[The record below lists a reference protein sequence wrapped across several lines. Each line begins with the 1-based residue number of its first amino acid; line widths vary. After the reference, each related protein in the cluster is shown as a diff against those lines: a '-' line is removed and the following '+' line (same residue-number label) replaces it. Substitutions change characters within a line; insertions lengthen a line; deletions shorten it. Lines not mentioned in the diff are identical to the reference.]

1 MLCSCGCAPLGA
13 LWPMGFLEA
22 PGGPRGSRCK
32 LLTALNRWGAL
43 RSVGFVGRLT
53 AMADVSHR
61 GALCCVE
68 LKEALAAMAAVHHR
82 GALCHVEFSGAH
94 PAAAAVGHQGA
105 LLLRC
110 VGFMALWGWGF
121 WGWGL
126 LGSVCLTGFLAS
138 LPTPHPTP
146 RTPPPHPTAPHFAP
160 RAVLVSIGGH
170 GLGKRTARLLHA
182 PQTPPPIPHR
192 GTPPQNN
199 LDTPPHLHP
208 PIRTP
213 PILEVPLWGWF
224 RGPRLVS
231 LWGILGSPIASSEG
245 WNLGSPTAPSGGRF
259 GGPRLLP
266 WLVLGSPFDLTVE
279 GFGVPP

>member
-1 MLCSCGCAPLGA
+1 MQLWLCTTRGA
-13 LWPMGFLEA
+13 VAYGIF
-22 PGGPRGSRCK
+22 GGPRRSSWVSLQFAHCTQPLGGA
-32 LLTALNRWGAL
+32 ALGRV
-43 RSVGFVGRLT
+43 RGRLT

-182 PQTPPPIPHR
+182 PQTPPIPHR
-192 GTPPQNN
+192 GTPP
-199 LDTPPHLHP
+199 PK
-208 PIRTP
+208 
-213 PILEVPLWGWF
+213 
-224 RGPRLVS
+224 
-231 LWGILGSPIASSEG
+231 
-245 WNLGSPTAPSGGRF
+245 
-259 GGPRLLP
+259 
-266 WLVLGSPFDLTVE
+266 
-279 GFGVPP
+279 

>member
-22 PGGPRGSRCK
+22 PGGPRGSRCN
-32 LLTALNRWGAL
+32 LLTALNRWGEL

-68 LKEALAAMAAVHHR
+68 LKEALAAMAAVYHR

-146 RTPPPHPTAPHFAP
+146 RTPPPTPLRPTLPHALF
-160 RAVLVSIGGH
+160 
-170 GLGKRTARLLHA
+170 
-182 PQTPPPIPHR
+182 
-192 GTPPQNN
+192 
-199 LDTPPHLHP
+199 
-208 PIRTP
+208 
-213 PILEVPLWGWF
+213 
-224 RGPRLVS
+224 
-231 LWGILGSPIASSEG
+231 
-245 WNLGSPTAPSGGRF
+245 
-259 GGPRLLP
+259 
-266 WLVLGSPFDLTVE
+266 
-279 GFGVPP
+279 